1 MAVDANLLKF
11 LFGAI
16 ILIFVS
22 IHLAR
27 RKLKKKSIDFDEF
40 FKFLMQEVHNRNI
53 KLNKN
58 SLQVGKN
65 SKNSLL
71 NSLCRNL
78 KKKPCL
84 KNHVCLIWFYR
95 KNFDKILEKLKEKYS
110 DKRFISTDGK
120 HFSTKLTVSP
130 PNFSSLS
137 EIVCEKPIPFIS
149 IKTDVGTQADLWGS
163 DNRDISTILFKFVRS
178 FIEQNPQLTSFPS
191 KIEEDRSI
199 NMEMKLPETV
209 AQENLENVIIEQSIP
224 SENSHQI
231 SKDCSESFYF
241 SVPFNAT
248 KSFIDNN
255 GRFNKNYSYFIK
267 HYLAEAIDVY
277 NAIVNS
283 ENEDETIS
291 TNVSFFGYRNK
302 TFVKTVEKC
311 PLEIKDIKYQKNNF
325 AHIRAYCCRNS
336 RKDKICLEYDIFV
349 VEKPKTGQPL
359 QCYFTTRGVFNHTFF
374 KTSQV
379 RGYKRVVFREEMKNI
394 LPKQARVNFLNKLDN
409 KDLEAYNL
417 GEVKSEGVYK
427 KIRSEII
434 RKNDLSS
441 DDLDDLRKRYAK
453 NATEEDQF
461 FQYLAEPCEVGLF
474 SRNQVKVAAI
484 AKNISKGGLV
494 CHLDATGS
502 IIRNISDVR
511 NYIFYYAL
519 VITNHRGKNYPVA
532 ERIASTHDAGSIGNW
547 LMKFQQLCEREGSW
561 PLFTTIVTDFS
572 RALINGPMLHWNKCN
587 IIAYL
592 NFCHKKLERNENTVT
607 EKIVFKLC
615 YAHFKKNVCNR
626 IQKLKVGTVNKKD
639 IQRYFKFAFFATSYD
654 RFKFWFRHFATV
666 LCAKA
671 SSNFLKMSLSH
682 LDEMCKEATAIETFR
697 KKKKTTDN
705 TVTFST
711 AQDSAQD
718 FQRDMRT
725 LVDDVYDDKGGV
737 STYKDSLF

>member
-1 MAVDANLLKF
+1 MAVDGTSLKF
-11 LFGAI
+11 LFEA
-16 ILIFVS
+16 
-22 IHLAR
+22 
-27 RKLKKKSIDFDEF
+27 
-40 FKFLMQEVHNRNI
+40 
-53 KLNKN
+53 
-58 SLQVGKN
+58 
-65 SKNSLL
+65 
-71 NSLCRNL
+71 
-78 KKKPCL
+78 
-84 KNHVCLIWFYR
+84 NHVCLIWFCR
-95 KNFDKILEKLKEKYS
+95 KNFDKNLEKLKDKHS

-130 PNFSSLS
+130 PNLSSLS

-149 IKTDVGTQADLWGS
+149 MKTDVETQAVLWGS
-163 DNRDISTILFKFVRS
+163 DNRDIKS
-178 FIEQNPQLTSFPS
+178 FIEQNTQLTSFPS

-277 NAIVNS
+277 NAIVKS

-349 VEKPKTGQPL
+349 VEKPKSGQPL

-434 RKNDLSS
+434 RENDLSS

-532 ERIASTHDAGSIGNW
+532 ERIASTHDAGSI
-547 LMKFQQLCEREGSW
+547 
-561 PLFTTIVTDFS
+561 
-572 RALINGPMLHWNKCN
+572 
-587 IIAYL
+587 
-592 NFCHKKLERNENTVT
+592 
-607 EKIVFKLC
+607 
-615 YAHFKKNVCNR
+615 
-626 IQKLKVGTVNKKD
+626 
-639 IQRYFKFAFFATSYD
+639 
-654 RFKFWFRHFATV
+654 
-666 LCAKA
+666 
-671 SSNFLKMSLSH
+671 
-682 LDEMCKEATAIETFR
+682 DEMCKEATAIETFR

-737 STYKDSLF
+737 STYKDSLFYNDCFKIFEQVNNSLPSDFNVSNPFYSPDFAEYFLKHYAPYLPMWSSIISDGKSNSFIPTNGVVEGWFHEVKHNIISKVEYGVGRIKFGRFIDALRLNINSETKQVFFNIPPSNLNISKRDKSIDRDIDSPNQPSCTIIM